1 MVIYH
6 STGKEKTLMLGKT
19 EGRRRMGRLRMRWL
33 DGIADS
39 MDFGLS
45 KLQGLVK
52 DGAPDVLQ
60 SVGLQRVRRDL
71 VTEQQPL
78 WH

>member
-19 EGRRRMGRLRMRWL
+19 EGRKRMGRLRMRRL
-33 DGIADS
+33 DSIADS

-52 DGAPDVLQ
+52 DRAPDVLQ
-60 SVGLQRVRRDL
+60 SMGLQRVRRDL
-71 VTEQQPL
+71 VTEQ
-78 WH
+78 

>member
-6 STGKEKTLMLGKT
+6 SAGKEKTLMLGKT

-60 SVGLQRVRRDL
+60 SVGLQRVRCDL